1 MSEEYD
7 RVTVRRLPEGT
18 TQSGLLK
25 SLTGNSL
32 QISLTADTTNVEL
45 NMGSLVEVGCEQSLY
60 LGEVQGRRDSLLIV
74 TVEHAISR
82 SSLSAIRDVWHG
94 SRGA

>member
-1 MSEEYD
+1 MSEESD

-18 TQSGLLK
+18 VQSGLLK
-25 SLTGNSL
+25 SLTGTSL
-32 QISLTADTTNVEL
+32 QINLSPEVPNVEL
-45 NMGSLVEVGCEQSLY
+45 NMGSLVEVGCEQAFY

-74 TVEHAISR
+74 AVEHAISR
-82 SSLSAIRDVWHG
+82 SSLSAIRDTWHG